1 MTHNR
6 TWLAFANEDVCNHRQ
21 ALKDLKFVSW
31 TTKIKSKL
39 AKNDIVYLFMGDDRA
54 VRFKLR
60 VAKVDEPRKDGKYWK
75 GAAPKDLTYR
85 LELEDEYTGSLLNE
99 NVLEK
104 VGFKGGN
111 SILTPSCN
119 NVELNEYI
127 NNVFEFASR
136 GVTLPSHYI
145 VADLGSG
152 AYWKSNIGHE
162 VYNLEPNDVDGR
174 FYGYLPPYDNPN
186 IENLGASAA
195 DDYVDGVM
203 VVYVKKLP
211 NSSNRRIVA
220 FTDKARVYAKRQSG
234 ASLNRFVIED
244 GERVECTYTIES
256 DYIYDLQAET
266 NPFVFDVSGEDLMMF
281 RRQRFYTGRRPKQ
294 EAKMLLWLADY
305 LKRKDNEKDDDFD
318 FQKKIQEEDNHSVL
332 SDTSKQQPII
342 SNGTSG
348 KSVVKKAYISK
359 QALKMANFKCVFD
372 DRHKTF
378 LTSKGIPYMEGH
390 HLIPCTVSNMEHFWS
405 KYGRNIDC
413 VENIICLCPTCHRRI
428 HFGSGEEKDAIIKS
442 LYKKQISS
450 LRAVGLDIS
459 IEELLALYKS

>member
-332 SDTSKQQPII
+332 SDTSKQQPSI

-348 KSVVKKAYISK
+348 KSVVKKAY
-359 QALKMANFKCVFD
+359 
-372 DRHKTF
+372 
-378 LTSKGIPYMEGH
+378 
-390 HLIPCTVSNMEHFWS
+390 SN
-405 KYGRNIDC
+405 
-413 VENIICLCPTCHRRI
+413 V
-428 HFGSGEEKDAIIKS
+428 
-442 LYKKQISS
+442 
-450 LRAVGLDIS
+450 
-459 IEELLALYKS
+459 